1 MKKLS
6 VDTMKK
12 YMKTKEVPK
21 YVKVHY
27 EFDGAEFDVEV
38 RTSLSCAEQS
48 AFISR
53 VLAGCFD
60 DSGNFRPEYF
70 DPMFHATVLQM
81 MTNVPPIPIR
91 GAAGDDG
98 EKLLDI
104 DAMDELYDALSLES
118 DESTDDFC
126 GFIWYL
132 YGLCDNAAE
141 YRRARNLAN
150 NGVTGDLSAIVSG
163 ARRFVESL
171 VDKVDSVDTEEL
183 LAYAGKLSE
192 LTHGVDA
199 EGVADAMLRLYKA
212 EESE

>member
-12 YMKTKEVPK
+12 YMKTKEAPK

-91 GAAGDDG
+91 GATGDDG

-104 DAMDELYDALSLES
+104 DAMDELYDALALEN

-163 ARRFVESL
+163 VRCFVESL
-171 VDKVDSVDTEEL
+171 VDKVESVNTEEL
-183 LAYAGKLSE
+183 LTYAGQLAE
-192 LTHGVDA
+192 LTRGMNA
-199 EGVADAMLRLYKA
+199 EGVADAMLRLYKS
-212 EESE
+212 EENE

>member
-6 VDTMKK
+6 VETMKK
-12 YMKTKEVPK
+12 YMKTKETPK
-21 YVKVHY
+21 SVKVHY
-27 EFDGAEFDVEV
+27 EFDGTEFDVEV

-48 AFISR
+48 AFIGR

-60 DSGNFRPEYF
+60 DGGNFRPEYF

-91 GAAGDDG
+91 GATGDDG

-104 DAMDELYDALSLES
+104 DAMDELYDALALEN

-132 YGLCDNAAE
+132 YGLCDNAAGD
-141 YRRARNLAN
+141 RRARNLAN

-163 ARRFVESL
+163 ARRIVESL
-171 VDKVDSVDTEEL
+171 ADKVDGVNTEEL

-192 LTHGVDA
+192 LTQGVNA

-212 EESE
+212 EDSE

>member
-1 MKKLS
+1 MRKLS

-12 YMKTKEVPK
+12 YMKTKEAPK

-27 EFDGAEFDVEV
+27 EFDGTEFDVEV
-38 RTSLSCAEQS
+38 RTNLSCAEQS

-91 GAAGDDG
+91 GAANDDG

-104 DAMDELYDALSLES
+104 DAMDELYDALALEN
-118 DESTDDFC
+118 DEATEDFC
-126 GFIWYL
+126 GFIGYL

-150 NGVTGDLSAIVSG
+150 SGVTGDLSAIVSG
-163 ARRFVESL
+163 VRRFVESL
-171 VDKVDSVDTEEL
+171 VDKVESVNTEEL
-183 LAYAGKLSE
+183 LAYAEQLAE
-192 LTHGVDA
+192 LTRGMNA
-199 EGVADAMLRLYKA
+199 EGVADAMLRLYKS
-212 EESE
+212 EENE

>member
-1 MKKLS
+1 MRKLS

-27 EFDGAEFDVEV
+27 EFDGTEFDVEV
-38 RTSLSCAEQS
+38 RTNLSCAEQS

-91 GAAGDDG
+91 GATGDDG

-104 DAMDELYDALSLES
+104 DAMDELYDALALEN
-118 DESTDDFC
+118 DEALRIFC

-163 ARRFVESL
+163 VRRFVESL
-171 VDKVDSVDTEEL
+171 VDKVDGVNAEEL
-183 LAYAGKLSE
+183 LAYAGELSN
-192 LTHGVDA
+192 LAHGVDA

>member
-6 VDTMKK
+6 VETMKK
-12 YMKTKEVPK
+12 YMKTKEPQK
-21 YVKVHY
+21 SVKVHY

-91 GAAGDDG
+91 GAANDDG

-104 DAMDELYDALSLES
+104 DAMDELYDALALEN
-118 DESTDDFC
+118 DEATEDFC
-126 GFIWYL
+126 GFIGYL

-141 YRRARNLAN
+141 YRRVRNLAN
-150 NGVTGDLSAIVSG
+150 SGVTGDLSAIVSG
-163 ARRFVESL
+163 VRRFVESL
-171 VDKVDSVDTEEL
+171 VDKVESVNTEEL
-183 LAYAGKLSE
+183 LTYAGQLAE
-192 LTHGVDA
+192 LTRGMNA
-199 EGVADAMLRLYKA
+199 EGVADAMLRLYKS
-212 EESE
+212 EENE